1 MIKKIITILEPKQRL
16 KLAGVLLIILINSGL
31 ELLGVSGVMPL
42 IEAVT
47 RPDAIEDSK
56 VFSIAGKILHTQ
68 DTNQLI
74 AAFAIALAAVYII
87 KNLYIIWMNSVLY
100 HFTTYS
106 QKDLAVRL
114 TECYMN
120 QDYAF
125 HVEHNLA
132 ELQRNVENDVSN
144 LFTALLNILE
154 LTAEV
159 LVCVCMGVFLAF
171 TDLATTLMISALM
184 VILLFF
190 LLVLMKKR
198 LKYLGIMNRKK
209 YEERVGWFIQSF
221 SGIKEIKAGSKED
234 YFINGYSNSYTEYAG
249 IFYERNVLTN
259 LSKPSVEMVCIGG
272 ILIFLAVRIL
282 SGEDL
287 STFAPVL
294 AVFAAAAFRMMPA
307 FNRMS
312 GYLSNIM
319 FTKASVDSVL
329 KDMQDMEKLQKKR
342 NVKRDVELSF
352 KEALRIND
360 LSFNYP
366 SRPDVKVLDHISF
379 DIPAKRS
386 VALVGPSGAGKTTL
400 ADIIMGIYSPVSGH
414 ITVDGKD
421 IHENVD
427 AWHDIIGYIPQS
439 IYLMDGSLRKNVAFG
454 IPEDEVDDEKI
465 WRALKEAQLDEFV
478 RQQPDGLDCRI
489 GDRGVKLSGGQR
501 QRIGIARALYTEP
514 QMLVLDEATS
524 ALDGETENAVMDA
537 IYRLNGS
544 VTMIIIAHR
553 ITTIRNCDVIYRIQN
568 GKAEQISYEEAA
580 KLSTANADA

>member
-184 VILLFF
+184 VM
-190 LLVLMKKR
+190 VL
-198 LKYLGIMNRKK
+198 IISICS
-209 YEERVGWFIQSF
+209 FI
-221 SGIKEIKAGSKED
+221 A
-234 YFINGYSNSYTEYAG
+234 
-249 IFYERNVLTN
+249 
-259 LSKPSVEMVCIGG
+259 
-272 ILIFLAVRIL
+272 LIIRI
-282 SGEDL
+282 
-287 STFAPVL
+287 
-294 AVFAAAAFRMMPA
+294 
-307 FNRMS
+307 
-312 GYLSNIM
+312 
-319 FTKASVDSVL
+319 
-329 KDMQDMEKLQKKR
+329 
-342 NVKRDVELSF
+342 
-352 KEALRIND
+352 
-360 LSFNYP
+360 
-366 SRPDVKVLDHISF
+366 H
-379 DIPAKRS
+379 
-386 VALVGPSGAGKTTL
+386 
-400 ADIIMGIYSPVSGH
+400 
-414 ITVDGKD
+414 
-421 IHENVD
+421 
-427 AWHDIIGYIPQS
+427 
-439 IYLMDGSLRKNVAFG
+439 
-454 IPEDEVDDEKI
+454 
-465 WRALKEAQLDEFV
+465 
-478 RQQPDGLDCRI
+478 
-489 GDRGVKLSGGQR
+489 
-501 QRIGIARALYTEP
+501 
-514 QMLVLDEATS
+514 
-524 ALDGETENAVMDA
+524 
-537 IYRLNGS
+537 
-544 VTMIIIAHR
+544 
-553 ITTIRNCDVIYRIQN
+553 
-568 GKAEQISYEEAA
+568 
-580 KLSTANADA
+580 